1 MQKTVSNNSQRAL
14 SVAEIATSAKQ
25 MCHRFPITLG
35 YMAVAYVAALL
46 AIFNVYHEPYHVCWF
61 GLLGALASFAVTLWT
76 EKCGTVLK
84 AVSQLVVFVIVA
96 ADLWYNYEYPKTL
109 FDTVAVR
116 RLVSVV
122 SLTVLIAFANC
133 TGNDESSWSR
143 AIKAVKRLVITATF
157 GLLVFLCVTA
167 IFLTINILFDVEI
180 FKAMLVADITLA
192 IFMPCLIYIAMT
204 PNAGDTVANAGLSKF
219 ADRVVRFIFL
229 PLLGADMLILFA
241 YMLDIIFSFS
251 LPRGMVATG
260 VSLFLAGMIIIEFL
274 IYPMAAK
281 SNTLKKIAAIM
292 PLVALPLVIMMSV
305 GIIYRICDYGF
316 TGERL
321 YMLTLNLWSYFALYS
336 LWRKNGRNIAS
347 VIISL
352 AVWLIAVTVIPGFN
366 YMTVSSCNRAHD
378 GYAADEVVT
387 IETTNNTKI

>member
-1 MQKTVSNNSQRAL
+1 MQKTFSNNSQRAL
-14 SVAEIATSAKQ
+14 SVTEIVTSAKQ
-25 MCHRFPITLG
+25 MCRRFPITLG

-46 AIFNVYHEPYHVCWF
+46 AIFNVYHEPFHVCWF

-76 EKCGTVLK
+76 EKCGSVLK
-84 AVSQLVVFVIVA
+84 TLSQIAVFIIVA
-96 ADLWYNYEYPKTL
+96 ADLWYNYQYPASL

-122 SLTVLIAFANC
+122 SLTVLIVFAGC
-133 TGNDESSWSR
+133 TGSDESAWSR
-143 AIKAVKRLVITATF
+143 ALKTIKRLVITGTF
-157 GLLVFLCVTA
+157 GVLVFLCITA
-167 IFLTINILFDVEI
+167 IFVTINILFYVEL
-180 FKAMLVADITLA
+180 FKAMLVTDVTLA
-192 IFMPCLIYIAMT
+192 IFLPCLIYIATT
-204 PNAGDTVANAGLSKF
+204 PNTGDTVANASLSKF
-219 ADRVVRFIFL
+219 GDRVVRFIFL

-281 SNTLKKIAAIM
+281 SNILRKIAAIM
-292 PLVALPLVIMMSV
+292 PLAALPLVIMMSV

-321 YMLTLNLWSYFALYS
+321 YVLTLNLWSYFALYA
-336 LWRKNGRNIAS
+336 LWRKNGRSITS

-352 AVWLIAVTVIPGFN
+352 ALWLIAVTVIPGFN
-366 YMTVSSCNRAHD
+366 YMSVSSRNRAHD
-378 GYAADEVVT
+378 GYAADRVVT
-387 IETTNNTKI
+387 IETTNNTNI

>member
-1 MQKTVSNNSQRAL
+1 MQKTVSNNSQRTL

-25 MCHRFPITLG
+25 MCRRFPITLA

-180 FKAMLVADITLA
+180 FRAMLVSDVTLA

-219 ADRVVRFIFL
+219 GDRVVRFIFL

-260 VSLFLAGMIIIEFL
+260 VSLFLAGMLIIEFL

-281 SNTLKKIAAIM
+281 SNTLKKISAIM

-336 LWRKNGRNIAS
+336 LWRKNGRNITS

>member
-25 MCHRFPITLG
+25 MCRRFPITLA

-61 GLLGALASFAVTLWT
+61 GLLGALASFAATLWT

-122 SLTVLIAFANC
+122 SQTVLIAFANC

-180 FKAMLVADITLA
+180 FKAMLVSDVTLA
-192 IFMPCLIYIAMT
+192 IFIPCLIYIAMT

-219 ADRVVRFIFL
+219 GDRVVRFIFL

-260 VSLFLAGMIIIEFL
+260 VSLFLAGMLIIEFL

-281 SNTLKKIAAIM
+281 SNTLKKISAIM

-305 GIIYRICDYGF
+305 GIIYRICDYSF

-336 LWRKNGRNIAS
+336 LWRKNGRNITS

>member
-1 MQKTVSNNSQRAL
+1 MQKAVSNNSQRAL
-14 SVAEIATSAKQ
+14 SVAEIAASAEQ
-25 MCHRFPITLG
+25 MCRRFPITLG
-35 YMAVAYVAALL
+35 YMLVAYVAALL
-46 AIFNVYHEPYHVCWF
+46 AIFEVYHEPFHVCWF
-61 GLLGALASFAVTLWT
+61 GLLGGLASFAVSLWA
-76 EKCGTVLK
+76 ENRSFVLK
-84 AVSQLVVFVIVA
+84 AVSQLVVFVIVG

-116 RLVSVV
+116 RLVSVA

-133 TGNDESSWSR
+133 TANDESSWSR
-143 AIKAVKRLVITATF
+143 SFKAVKRLVITATF

-167 IFLTINILFDVEI
+167 IFLTIDILFDVEV
-180 FKAMLVADITLA
+180 FRAMFVADITLA
-192 IFMPCLIYIAMT
+192 VFLPCLIYIAMT
-204 PNAGDTVANAGLSKF
+204 PRADETVDNAAISKF
-219 ADRVVRFIFL
+219 GDRVVRFIFL

-281 SNTLKKIAAIM
+281 SNTLRKIAAIM

-321 YMLTLNLWSYFALYS
+321 YVLTLNLWSYFALYA
-336 LWRKNGRNIAS
+336 LWRKNGRSITS

-352 AVWLIAVTVIPGFN
+352 ALWLIAVTVIPGFN
-366 YMTVSSCNRAHD
+366 YMSVSSCNRAHD

>member
-25 MCHRFPITLG
+25 MCRRFPITLG
-35 YMAVAYVAALL
+35 YMAVAYAAALL
-46 AIFNVYHEPYHVCWF
+46 AIFNVYHEPFHVCWF

-76 EKCGTVLK
+76 ENRSFVLK
-84 AVSQLVVFVIVA
+84 AVSQLVVFVIVG
-96 ADLWYNYEYPKTL
+96 ADLWYNYEYPKAL

-116 RLVSVV
+116 RLISVV
-122 SLTVLIAFANC
+122 SLMVLIAFANC
-133 TGNDESSWSR
+133 TGNGESSWSR
-143 AIKAVKRLVITATF
+143 AVKAVRRLVITATF

-180 FKAMLVADITLA
+180 FRAMLVADITLA
-192 IFMPCLIYIAMT
+192 VFLPCLIFIAMT
-204 PNAGDTVANAGLSKF
+204 PQADETVDRAALGKF
-219 ADRVVRFIFL
+219 GDRVVRFIFL

-241 YMLDIIFSFS
+241 YMLDIVFSFS

-260 VSLFLAGMIIIEFL
+260 VSLFLAGMLIIEFL

-281 SNTLKKIAAIM
+281 SNTLRKIAAIM
-292 PLVALPLVIMMSV
+292 PLIALPLVIMMSV

-321 YMLTLNLWSYFALYS
+321 YVLTLNIWSYYAMYAL
-336 LWRKNGRNIAS
+336 WHKNGRSITS

-366 YMTVSSCNRAHD
+366 YMTVSANNHLHESN
-378 GYAADEVVT
+378 EIS
-387 IETTNNTKI
+387 IESPNDLNI

>member
-1 MQKTVSNNSQRAL
+1 MRTTVSNNSQRAL
-14 SVAEIATSAKQ
+14 SVTEIVTSAKQ
-25 MCHRFPITLG
+25 MCRRFPITLG
-35 YMAVAYVAALL
+35 YMAVAYVAALM
-46 AIFNVYHEPYHVCWF
+46 AIFNIYHEPYHVCWF

-76 EKCGTVLK
+76 EGRNNILK
-84 AVSQLVVFVIVA
+84 TVSQLVVFVIVG

-204 PNAGDTVANAGLSKF
+204 PNSGDTVANAGLSKF

-260 VSLFLAGMIIIEFL
+260 SLFLAGMIIIKFL

-281 SNTLKKIAAIM
+281 SNTLRKIAAIM

-321 YMLTLNLWSYFALYS
+321 YVLTLNLWSYFALYA
-336 LWRKNGRNIAS
+336 LWRKNGRSITS

>member
-1 MQKTVSNNSQRAL
+1 M

-25 MCHRFPITLG
+25 MCRRFPITLA

-122 SLTVLIAFANC
+122 SLMVLIAFANC

-167 IFLTINILFDVEI
+167 IFLTINILFDVEV
-180 FKAMLVADITLA
+180 FRAMFVADITLA

-204 PNAGDTVANAGLSKF
+204 PNAGDTVANAALSKF

-229 PLLGADMLILFA
+229 PLLGADMMILFA

-260 VSLFLAGMIIIEFL
+260 VSLFLAGMLIIEFL

-336 LWRKNGRNIAS
+336 LWHKNGRNITS

-366 YMTVSSCNRAHD
+366 YMTVSSCNRTHD
-378 GYAADEVVT
+378 SYAADEVVT
-387 IETTNNTKI
+387 IETTNNTNI

>member
-1 MQKTVSNNSQRAL
+1 M

-25 MCHRFPITLG
+25 MCRRFPITLG
-35 YMAVAYVAALL
+35 YMAVAYAAALL
-46 AIFNVYHEPYHVCWF
+46 AIFNVYHEPFHVCWF

-76 EKCGTVLK
+76 ENRSFVLK
-84 AVSQLVVFVIVA
+84 AVSQLVVFVIVG
-96 ADLWYNYEYPKTL
+96 ADLWYNYEYPKAL

-116 RLVSVV
+116 RLISVV
-122 SLTVLIAFANC
+122 SLMVLIAFANC
-133 TGNDESSWSR
+133 TGNGESSWSR
-143 AIKAVKRLVITATF
+143 AVKAVRRLVITATF

-180 FKAMLVADITLA
+180 FRAMLVADITLA
-192 IFMPCLIYIAMT
+192 VFLPCLIFIAMT
-204 PNAGDTVANAGLSKF
+204 PQADETVDRAALGKF
-219 ADRVVRFIFL
+219 GDRVVRFIFL

-241 YMLDIIFSFS
+241 YMLDIVFSFS

-260 VSLFLAGMIIIEFL
+260 VSLFLAGMLIIEFL

-281 SNTLKKIAAIM
+281 SNTLRKIAAIM
-292 PLVALPLVIMMSV
+292 PLIALPLVIMMSV

-321 YMLTLNLWSYFALYS
+321 YVLTLNIWSYYAMYAL
-336 LWRKNGRNIAS
+336 WHKNGRSITS

-366 YMTVSSCNRAHD
+366 YMTVSANNHLHESN
-378 GYAADEVVT
+378 EIS
-387 IETTNNTKI
+387 IESPNDLNI

>member
-25 MCHRFPITLG
+25 MCRRFPITLA

-122 SLTVLIAFANC
+122 SLMVLIAFANC

-167 IFLTINILFDVEI
+167 IFLTINILFDVEV
-180 FKAMLVADITLA
+180 FRAMFVADITLA

-204 PNAGDTVANAGLSKF
+204 PNAGDTVANAALSKF

-229 PLLGADMLILFA
+229 PLLGADMMILFA

-260 VSLFLAGMIIIEFL
+260 VSLFLAGMLIIEFL

-336 LWRKNGRNIAS
+336 LWHKNGRNITS

-366 YMTVSSCNRAHD
+366 YMTVSSCNRTHD
-378 GYAADEVVT
+378 SYAADEVVT
-387 IETTNNTKI
+387 IETTNNTNI

>member
-1 MQKTVSNNSQRAL
+1 MQKTVSNNSQRTL

-25 MCHRFPITLG
+25 MCRRFPITLA

-122 SLTVLIAFANC
+122 SLTVLIVFAGC
-133 TGNDESSWSR
+133 TGSDESAWSR
-143 AIKAVKRLVITATF
+143 ALKTIKRLVITGTF
-157 GLLVFLCVTA
+157 GVLVFLCITA

-180 FKAMLVADITLA
+180 FRAMLVSDVTLA

-219 ADRVVRFIFL
+219 GDRVVRFIFL

-260 VSLFLAGMIIIEFL
+260 VSLFLAGMLIIEFL

-281 SNTLKKIAAIM
+281 SNTLKKISAIM

-336 LWRKNGRNIAS
+336 LWRKNGRNITS

-366 YMTVSSCNRAHD
+366 YMTVSSCNIAHD

>member
-1 MQKTVSNNSQRAL
+1 MQKTVSNNSQRTL

-25 MCHRFPITLG
+25 MCRRFPITLA

-109 FDTVAVR
+109 FDTVAMR

-180 FKAMLVADITLA
+180 FRAMLVSDVTLA

-219 ADRVVRFIFL
+219 GDRVVRFIFL

-260 VSLFLAGMIIIEFL
+260 VSLFLAGMLIIEFL

-281 SNTLKKIAAIM
+281 SNTLKKISAIM

-336 LWRKNGRNIAS
+336 LWRKNGRNITS

>member
-1 MQKTVSNNSQRAL
+1 
-14 SVAEIATSAKQ
+14 
-25 MCHRFPITLG
+25 MCRRFPITLG
-35 YMAVAYVAALL
+35 YMAVAYVAALM
-46 AIFNVYHEPYHVCWF
+46 AIFNIYHEPYHVCWF

-76 EKCGTVLK
+76 EGRNNILK
-84 AVSQLVVFVIVA
+84 TVSQLVVFVIVG

-204 PNAGDTVANAGLSKF
+204 PNSGDTVANAGLSKF

-260 VSLFLAGMIIIEFL
+260 VSLFLAGMIIIKFL

-281 SNTLKKIAAIM
+281 SNTLRKIAAIM

-321 YMLTLNLWSYFALYS
+321 YVLTLNLWSYFALYA
-336 LWRKNGRNIAS
+336 LWRKNGRSITS

>member
-25 MCHRFPITLG
+25 MCRRFPITLA

-61 GLLGALASFAVTLWT
+61 GFLGALASFAATLWT

-84 AVSQLVVFVIVA
+84 VVSQLVVFVIVA

-116 RLVSVV
+116 RLVSVA

-167 IFLTINILFDVEI
+167 IFLTINILFDVEV
-180 FKAMLVADITLA
+180 FRAMFVADITLA

-260 VSLFLAGMIIIEFL
+260 VSLFLAGMLIIEFL
-274 IYPMAAK
+274 LYPIAAK
-281 SNTLKKIAAIM
+281 SIRIMKIASLLPVIA
-292 PLVALPLVIMMSV
+292 VPLVIMMSI

-321 YMLTLNLWSYFALYS
+321 YILTLNLWSYFALYS
-336 LWRKNGRNIAS
+336 LWRKNGRSITS

-366 YMTVSSCNRAHD
+366 YMTVSSCNRTHD
-378 GYAADEVVT
+378 SYAADEVVT
-387 IETTNNTKI
+387 IETTNNTNI

>member
-1 MQKTVSNNSQRAL
+1 MQKTVSNNSQKAL

-25 MCHRFPITLG
+25 MCRRFPITLA

-61 GLLGALASFAVTLWT
+61 GLLGALASFAITLWT

-84 AVSQLVVFVIVA
+84 AVSQLVVFVVVA

-180 FKAMLVADITLA
+180 FRAMFVADITLA

-219 ADRVVRFIFL
+219 GDRVVRFIFL

-260 VSLFLAGMIIIEFL
+260 VSLFLAGMLIIEFL

-336 LWRKNGRNIAS
+336 LWRKNGRNITS

>member
-1 MQKTVSNNSQRAL
+1 MQITVSNNSQRAL

-25 MCHRFPITLG
+25 MCRRFPITLA

-61 GLLGALASFAVTLWT
+61 GFLGALASFAVTLWT
-76 EKCGTVLK
+76 EKCGNVLK
-84 AVSQLVVFVIVA
+84 AVSQLVVFIIVA

-122 SLTVLIAFANC
+122 SLMVLIAFANC

-167 IFLTINILFDVEI
+167 IFLTINILFDVEV
-180 FKAMLVADITLA
+180 FRAMFVADITLA

-260 VSLFLAGMIIIEFL
+260 VSLFLAGMLIIEFL

-336 LWRKNGRNIAS
+336 LWRKNGRSITS

-366 YMTVSSCNRAHD
+366 YMTVSSCNRTHD
-378 GYAADEVVT
+378 SYAADEVVT
-387 IETTNNTKI
+387 IETTNNTNI